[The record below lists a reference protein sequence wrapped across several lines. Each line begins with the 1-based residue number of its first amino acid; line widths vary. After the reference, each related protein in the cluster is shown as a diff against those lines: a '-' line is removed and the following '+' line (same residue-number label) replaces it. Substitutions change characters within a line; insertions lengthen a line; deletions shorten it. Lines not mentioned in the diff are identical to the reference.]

1 MTEGSTG
8 IRPSTWRAV
17 GARYGLV
24 AASSDAAIAF
34 AVTAVTLSRAF
45 EPTSAAALAAVG
57 AAVFVGLV
65 AAAGGYRSRH
75 LGDGP
80 GEFQS
85 LLRAAVASVLGL
97 MVLGYVFRVPVP
109 RTIVLV
115 ALPVITSVCW
125 LVRHVQRRWL
135 HRWRQTGRGMMST
148 VVVGDQ
154 ESASRVVRD
163 LAGAPH
169 HGYRVDGIFVPSLD
183 GTRLVS
189 GIPVLGAVADVVQVV
204 ADRQVDVVVVTG
216 NYLSGGALRRLS
228 WALERAGAQLVVA
241 PDIVE
246 VAAPR
251 LTVHPTAGLSLL
263 EVEVGAPKRRLVAKM
278 VIDVT
283 LACLALLVLGP
294 VILAAAVAVATTTRG
309 GAFYRQTRVGI
320 DGRPFTMWKLRTM
333 YQDADARRE
342 ALLASRIGDGV
353 LFKMADDPR
362 VTRVGRLLRRYS
374 IDELPQLVN
383 IVRGDM
389 ALVGPRP
396 PLLEEVE
403 AYEDQV
409 QRRLHV
415 RPGLTGLWQV
425 SGRSNLGWL
434 ESVQLDLRYV
444 DNWSV
449 AMDMLILW
457 KTARAVISGNGAY

>member
-1 MTEGSTG
+1 VGVRYSVVAAASDLG
-8 IRPSTWRAV
+8 IALGV
-17 GARYGLV
+17 GALALTRSYDLASGL
-24 AASSDAAIAF
+24 S
-34 AVTAVTLSRAF
+34 L
-45 EPTSAAALAAVG
+45 ALAGAV
-57 AAVFVGLV
+57 AFVGLV
-65 AAAGGYRSRH
+65 AACGGYRSKH

-80 GEFQS
+80 AEFQA
-85 LLRAAVASVLGL
+85 LLRAAVAMALAL
-97 MVLGYVFRVPVP
+97 MVLGYFFRVPVP
-109 RTIVLV
+109 RTVVLV
-115 ALPVITSVCW
+115 ALPAITASCW
-125 LVRHVQRRWL
+125 LVRHLQRRWL
-135 HRWRQTGRGMMST
+135 HRWRQHGGGMMTT

-154 ESASRVVRD
+154 ESASRVIRD
-163 LAGAPH
+163 LALAPH
-169 HGYRVDGIFVPSLD
+169 HGYRVDGVCVPSLQ
-183 GTRLVS
+183 GEQSVA
-189 GIPVLGAVADVVQVV
+189 GVPVLGAVADVVQVV
-204 ADRQVDVVVVTG
+204 ADQRLDVVVVTG
-216 NYLSGGALRRLS
+216 SYLSGGALRRLS

-278 VIDVT
+278 IIDVT
-283 LACLALLVLGP
+283 LACLALVVLGP
-294 VILAAAVAVATTTRG
+294 LILVAALAVATTTRG
-309 GAFYRQTRVGI
+309 GAFYRQTRVGV

-333 YQDADARRE
+333 YEDADARRE
-342 ALLASRIGDGV
+342 ELLSSRIGDGV
-353 LFKMADDPR
+353 MFKMARDPR
-362 VTRVGRLLRRYS
+362 ITPVGRLLRRYS

-457 KTARAVISGNGAY
+457 KTVRAVVSGNGAY